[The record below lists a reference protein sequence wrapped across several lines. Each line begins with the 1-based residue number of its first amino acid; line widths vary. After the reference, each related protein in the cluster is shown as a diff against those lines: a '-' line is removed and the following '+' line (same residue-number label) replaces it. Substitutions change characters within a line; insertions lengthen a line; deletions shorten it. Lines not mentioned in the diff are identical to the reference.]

1 MSPPV
6 SRTRS
11 KLAGILIA
19 GLAMTIGGA
28 AWPDAG
34 GRISIDGFAF
44 GPTVLAIRKGGAVT
58 WSNHDAVAH
67 SVVFGPPGVVRS
79 PLLGKGETFS
89 HRFDDAGTFAY
100 VCGVHP
106 YMHGQ
111 VTVQ

>member
-44 GPTVLAIRKGGAVT
+44 APSVLTIRKGGAIT
-58 WSNHDAVAH
+58 WANHDAVAH
-67 SVVFGPPGVVRS
+67 SVVFGPPGGRS
-79 PLLGKGETFS
+79 PSLGKGETFS
-89 HRFDDAGTFAY
+89 HQFDDAGTFAY
-100 VCGVHP
+100 TCGVHP